1 LWESVVDGRQGVTH
15 TVLKM
20 RDLPSGTVTFMFTD
34 IEGSTRALQE
44 LGRDGFVRRL
54 DRHAEIMRAAV
65 AEHGG
70 VELGTEGDSFFV
82 AFPTASGAL
91 RAAAV
96 AQRTLAAYPW
106 PEGSPIRVRMGL
118 HTGEGAPGG
127 QDYVGIDVNRA
138 ARIAETGHGGQIV
151 VSEATRVL
159 VADDVPDGVSFRSL
173 GAYRLKDLVS
183 PERLYDLVIDGL
195 PSDFPPLR
203 ARPVRRTNLLPRR
216 TSFVGR
222 TRALAD
228 IRRLL
233 AASRLVT
240 LTGPGGVG
248 KTRLAVEVGSRLL
261 DRFADGVFFVDLS
274 PLSDP
279 TLVVPAIATVLNLRE
294 TPGSDFAD
302 SLRRHLADLDVL
314 LVLDNFEQL
323 VEGSW
328 AIGDLLDT
336 SPSVTMLATSRIPLH
351 VEGEREYQVTPL
363 ETPAH
368 RRRGEPAGPESSESV
383 RLFVDRAASV
393 RPGFALTD
401 ANTSAV
407 VDIVERLDGL
417 PLALELAAS
426 RLGVLDPPTLASR
439 LEHRLP
445 LLTARGREL
454 PERHRTLEATIRWS
468 HDILEPADR
477 RLFARLS
484 VFAGG
489 WTLDA
494 AEGVCDSDEVD
505 VLDGLGTLVDHN
517 LVKRRELDDG
527 SLRFHMLETIREFAW
542 ARLREADEIEQLR
555 ERHARHYETL
565 AERVSI
571 ALGGPR
577 GGWLNLLDA
586 ELGNLRAALE
596 WFHERADAEALQA
609 MAGSLG
615 HYWMD
620 RGLLS
625 EMRTWLE
632 RSLASGLKGSH
643 HALVLTRLSG
653 LDYRQGRYR
662 EARERAEDALAE
674 ARSMGDPA
682 SVQRAMAHLA
692 NALEAEGLVE
702 ESWNLE
708 REGAEIARTLHH
720 EHPRV
725 LLVSLV
731 NLGYS
736 AIVRGRLEEAV
747 RHLEEAVALSEKL
760 DEPADG
766 AAARCNL
773 ALALIEL
780 GRIEDAVDMGARA
793 LTAAIEASDPTLAI
807 DCLEVVAAVQ
817 AHLDNYGSAARLLGA
832 SEALREETGSELE
845 PLERALHDRTSQL
858 LGEALS
864 DSELRAAWAE
874 GAEMDLRNAWK
885 EADRRLS

>member
-1 LWESVVDGRQGVTH
+1 
-15 TVLKM
+15 M
-20 RDLPSGTVTFMFTD
+20 RDLPTGTVTFLFTD
-34 IEGSTRALQE
+34 IEGSTRALQQ
-44 LGRDGFVRRL
+44 LGRDGFVRQL

-82 AFPTASGAL
+82 VFPTASGAL
-91 RAAAV
+91 RAAAA
-96 AQRTLAAYPW
+96 AQRALAANSW
-106 PEGSPIRVRMGL
+106 SDGSPIRVRMGL
-118 HTGEGAPGG
+118 HTGEGVPAG

-138 ARIAETGHGGQIV
+138 ARIAAAGHGGQIV

-159 VADDVPDGVSFRSL
+159 VADDVPDGASFRSL
-173 GAYRLKDLVS
+173 GAYELKDLVS
-183 PERLYDLVIDGL
+183 PERLYDLVIDCL
-195 PSDFPPLR
+195 PSNFPPLR
-203 ARPVRRTNLLPRR
+203 ARPARRTNLLPRR

-222 TRALAD
+222 APALAD
-228 IRRLL
+228 VQRLL
-233 AASRLVT
+233 AETRLLT
-240 LTGPGGVG
+240 LTGPGGIG
-248 KTRLAVEVGSRLL
+248 KTRLAVEAGSRLL
-261 DRFADGVFFVDLS
+261 DRFADGVFLVDLS

-279 TLVVPAIATVLNLRE
+279 TLVIPAIATVLNVRE
-294 TPGSDFAD
+294 TPGEDFTHG
-302 SLRRHLADLDVL
+302 LRRHLADLDVL
-314 LVLDNFEQL
+314 IVLDNFEQL

-328 AIGDLLDT
+328 AIGDLLDAAPRLT
-336 SPSVTMLATSRIPLH
+336 VLATSRIPLRIA
-351 VEGEREYQVTPL
+351 GEREYQVTPL
-363 ETPAH
+363 ELPVH
-368 RRRGEPAGPESSESV
+368 RQRGDTARPESSESV

-393 RPGFALTD
+393 RPGFALTE

-426 RLGVLDPPTLASR
+426 RLGVLDPATLAAR
-439 LEHRLP
+439 LQHRLP
-445 LLTARGREL
+445 LLTAGDRDL
-454 PERHRTLEATIRWS
+454 PERHRTLEETIRWS
-468 HDILEPADR
+468 HDILEPGDR

-494 AEGVCDSDEVD
+494 AEGVCDGGEVD
-505 VLDGLGTLVDHN
+505 VLDGLSTLVDN
-517 LVKRRELDDG
+517 SLVRRRELDDG

-542 ARLREADEIEQLR
+542 ARLGEAKEIEQLR
-555 ERHARHYETL
+555 ERHARHYESL
-565 AERVSI
+565 AERVSV

-577 GGWLNLLDA
+577 GDWLNLLDA
-586 ELGNLRAALE
+586 ELGNLRAALA
-596 WFHERADAEALQA
+596 WFHEQADDEALQT

-632 RSLASGLKGSH
+632 RSLQSGVKGSH
-643 HALVLTRLSG
+643 HPLVLTRLSG
-653 LDYRQGRYR
+653 VDYIQGRYE
-662 EARERAEDALAE
+662 EARGRAEDALEE

-692 NALEAEGLVE
+692 NALEAEGFVE

-708 REGAEIARTLHH
+708 RESAEIARTLQD
-720 EHPRV
+720 EHPRA

-736 AIVRGRLEEAV
+736 AIVRGKLEDAV
-747 RHLEEAVALSEKL
+747 GFSEEAVALAVRL
-760 DEPADG
+760 DESADG

-780 GRIEDAVDMGARA
+780 GRIEDAADMGAQA

-807 DCLEVVAAVQ
+807 DCLEVVAAVE
-817 AHLDNYGSAARLLGA
+817 ARLDNHGSAARLLGA
-832 SEALREETGSELE
+832 SEALRERTGSELE

-858 LGEALS
+858 LREALS

-874 GAEMDLRNAWK
+874 GAEMDLRDAWR
-885 EADRRLS
+885 EADRRSS

>member
-1 LWESVVDGRQGVTH
+1 
-15 TVLKM
+15 M
-20 RDLPSGTVTFMFTD
+20 RDLPTGTVTFLFTD
-34 IEGSTRALQE
+34 IEGSTRALQQ
-44 LGRDGFVRRL
+44 LGRDGFVRQL

-82 AFPTASGAL
+82 VFPTASGAL
-91 RAAAV
+91 RAAVA
-96 AQRTLAAYPW
+96 AQRELAANSW
-106 PEGSPIRVRMGL
+106 SDGSPIRVRMGL
-118 HTGEGAPGG
+118 HTGEGVPGG

-138 ARIAETGHGGQIV
+138 ARIASAGHGGQIV

-159 VADDVPDGVSFRSL
+159 VADDVPDGASFRSL
-173 GAYRLKDLVS
+173 GAYELKDLVS
-183 PERLYDLVIDGL
+183 PVRLYDLVIDCL

-203 ARPVRRTNLLPRR
+203 ARPARRTNLLPRR

-222 TRALAD
+222 AEALAD
-228 IRRLL
+228 VQRLL
-233 AASRLVT
+233 AETRLLT
-240 LTGPGGVG
+240 LTGPGGIG
-248 KTRLAVEVGSRLL
+248 KTRLAVEAGSRLL
-261 DRFADGVFFVDLS
+261 DRFADGVFLVDLS

-279 TLVVPAIATVLNLRE
+279 TLVIPAIATVLNVRE
-294 TPGSDFAD
+294 TPGRDFTD
-302 SLRRHLADLDVL
+302 GLRRHLADLDVL
-314 LVLDNFEQL
+314 MVLDNFEQL

-328 AIGDLLDT
+328 AIGDLLDAAPRLT
-336 SPSVTMLATSRIPLH
+336 VLATSRIPLH
-351 VEGEREYQVTPL
+351 IAGEREYQVTPL
-363 ETPAH
+363 ELPVH
-368 RRRGEPAGPESSESV
+368 RQRGDTASPQSSESV

-393 RPGFALTD
+393 RPGFELTQ

-426 RLGVLDPPTLASR
+426 RLGVLDPATLASR
-439 LEHRLP
+439 LQHRLP
-445 LLTARGREL
+445 LLTAGARDL
-454 PERHRTLEATIRWS
+454 PERHRTLEETIRWS
-468 HDILEPADR
+468 HDILEPGDR

-494 AEGVCDSDEVD
+494 AEGVCDGGEVD
-505 VLDGLGTLVDHN
+505 VLDGLSTLVDN
-517 LVKRRELDDG
+517 SLVRRRELDDG

-542 ARLREADEIEQLR
+542 ARLGEADEIEQLR
-555 ERHARHYETL
+555 ERHARHYESL
-565 AERVSI
+565 AERVSA

-577 GGWLNLLDA
+577 GDWLNLLDA
-586 ELGNLRAALE
+586 ELGNLRAALA
-596 WFHERADAEALQA
+596 WFHEQADDEALQT

-632 RSLASGLKGSH
+632 RSLQSGVKGSH
-643 HALVLTRLSG
+643 HPLVLTRLSG
-653 LDYRQGRYR
+653 VDYIQGRYE
-662 EARERAEDALAE
+662 EARGRAEDALEE

-692 NALEAEGLVE
+692 NALEAEGFVE

-708 REGAEIARTLHH
+708 REGAEIARTLQD
-720 EHPRV
+720 EHPRA

-736 AIVRGRLEEAV
+736 AIVRGKLEDAV
-747 RHLEEAVALSEKL
+747 RYSEEAVALAVRL
-760 DEPADG
+760 DESADG

-773 ALALIEL
+773 AIALIEL
-780 GRIEDAVDMGARA
+780 GRIEDAADMGAQA

-807 DCLEVVAAVQ
+807 DCLEVVAAVK
-817 AHLDNYGSAARLLGA
+817 ARLDDLSSAARLLGA
-832 SEALREETGSELE
+832 SEALRERTGCELE

-858 LGEALS
+858 LGKALP

-874 GAEMDLRNAWK
+874 GAEMDLKDAWS
-885 EADRRLS
+885 EADRGSG

>member
-1 LWESVVDGRQGVTH
+1 MV
-15 TVLKM
+15 
-20 RDLPSGTVTFMFTD
+20 
-34 IEGSTRALQE
+34 
-44 LGRDGFVRRL
+44 
-54 DRHAEIMRAAV
+54 
-65 AEHGG
+65 
-70 VELGTEGDSFFV
+70 
-82 AFPTASGAL
+82 FPTASGAL
-91 RAAAV
+91 RAAAA
-96 AQRTLAAYPW
+96 AQRALAALSW
-106 PEGSPIRVRMGL
+106 SDGSPIRVRMGL

-138 ARIAETGHGGQIV
+138 ARIAAAGHGGQIV

-159 VADDVPDGVSFRSL
+159 VADDVPDGASFRSL
-173 GAYRLKDLVS
+173 GAHELKDLVS
-183 PERLYDLVIDGL
+183 PERLYDLVIDCL

-203 ARPVRRTNLLPRR
+203 ARPARRTNLLPRR

-222 TRALAD
+222 AQALAD
-228 IRRLL
+228 VQRLL
-233 AASRLVT
+233 SETRLLT
-240 LTGPGGVG
+240 LTGPGGIG
-248 KTRLAVEVGSRLL
+248 KTRLAVEAGSRLL

-279 TLVVPAIATVLNLRE
+279 TLVIPAIATAFNVRE
-294 TPGSDFAD
+294 TPGRDFTD
-302 SLRRHLADLDVL
+302 GLRRHLADLDVL
-314 LVLDNFEQL
+314 IVLDNFEQL
-323 VEGSW
+323 VEGKL
-328 AIGDLLDT
+328 GD
-336 SPSVTMLATSRIPLH
+336 R
-351 VEGEREYQVTPL
+351 R
-363 ETPAH
+363 PA
-368 RRRGEPAGPESSESV
+368 RRGAQADGAGNQPHPASHRGRARVPGDPAELPVHRQRGDTARPESSESV

-393 RPGFALTD
+393 RPGFALSE

-426 RLGVLDPPTLASR
+426 RLGVLDPATLATR

-445 LLTARGREL
+445 LLTAGARDL
-454 PERHRTLEATIRWS
+454 PERHRTLEETIRWS
-468 HDILEPADR
+468 HDILEPGDR

-494 AEGVCDSDEVD
+494 AEGICDGDEVD
-505 VLDGLGTLVDHN
+505 VLDGLSTLVDN
-517 LVKRRELDDG
+517 SLVGRRELDDG

-542 ARLREADEIEQLR
+542 ARLGQADEIEQLR
-555 ERHARHYETL
+555 ERHARHYESL
-565 AERVSI
+565 AERVSV

-577 GGWLNLLDA
+577 GDWLNLLDA
-586 ELGNLRAALE
+586 ELGNLRAALS
-596 WFHERADAEALQA
+596 WFHGRADDEALQA

-632 RSLASGLKGSH
+632 RSLESGVKGSH
-643 HALVLTRLSG
+643 HTLVLTRLSG
-653 LDYRQGRYR
+653 VDYIQGRYE
-662 EARERAEDALAE
+662 EARGRAEDALAE
-674 ARSMGDPA
+674 ARSLGDPA

-692 NALEAEGLVE
+692 NALEAEGFVE

-708 REGAEIARTLHH
+708 REGAEIARTLQD

-736 AIVRGRLEEAV
+736 AIVRGKLEDAV
-747 RHLEEAVALSEKL
+747 RYSEEAVALAVKL
-760 DEPADG
+760 DESADG

-780 GRIEDAVDMGARA
+780 GRIEDAADMGAQA
-793 LTAAIEASDPTLAI
+793 LTAAIEASDPTLAV
-807 DCLEVVAAVQ
+807 DCLEVVAAVE
-817 AHLDNYGSAARLLGA
+817 ARLDHHGSAARLLGA
-832 SEALREETGSELE
+832 SGALRERTGSELE
-845 PLERALHDRTSQL
+845 PLERALHDRTSHL
-858 LGEALS
+858 LGNALS

-874 GAEMDLRNAWK
+874 GAEMDLKDAWR
-885 EADRRLS
+885 EADRRSS